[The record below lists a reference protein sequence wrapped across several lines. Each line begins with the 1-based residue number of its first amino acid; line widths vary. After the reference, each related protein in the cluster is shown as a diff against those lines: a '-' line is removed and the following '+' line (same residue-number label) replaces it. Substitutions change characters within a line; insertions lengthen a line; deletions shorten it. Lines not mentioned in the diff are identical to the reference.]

1 MTQFAIYA
9 ILLIVTVAAF
19 ILPPLWFGKRRQ
31 ASGADR
37 KATNLAIFRDQ
48 LADLERDRSDGTLLE
63 ADFAQAKNELQRR
76 LLDEVETSAELN
88 ANTTQPPSTSTSRP
102 TAIILLLVLPILA
115 VGAYA
120 LLGNP
125 RALDPVA
132 TTPQK
137 QMTAADIEGMVAKLA
152 ERMKNNPDDLNGW
165 LMLARSYKMMGRYS
179 DSVDAYAKAESVI
192 DNDPEL
198 LASYAET
205 IAMASGKGL
214 TGKSRE
220 LIAKA
225 LKLDPKHAHSLFLA
239 GAAAMESGDSKTA
252 IAHWEALLPQVE
264 AGSELDQMLR
274 KGIEQMK
281 QGK

>member
-9 ILLIVTVAAF
+9 ILLIVALAAF

-37 KATNLAIFRDQ
+37 KSTNLAIFRDQ

-63 ADFAQAKNELQRR
+63 ADFALAKNELQRR
-76 LLDEVETSAELN
+76 LLEEVEVEVDAESI
-88 ANTTQPPSTSTSRP
+88 QPSTTSRP
-102 TAIILLLVLPILA
+102 TAIILLFSLPVVALA
-115 VGAYA
+115 AYA
-120 LLGNP
+120 ILGNP
-125 RALDPVA
+125 RALDPA
-132 TTPQK
+132 NTAPQK
-137 QMTAADIEGMVAKLA
+137 QMTAADIEGMVTKLA

-179 DSVDAYAKAESVI
+179 ESVDAYAKAESVI
-192 DNDPEL
+192 DSDPEL

-205 IAMASGKGL
+205 LAMASGKGL
-214 TGKSRE
+214 TGKSRA

-239 GAAAMESGDSKTA
+239 GAAAMESGDRKTA

>member
-1 MTQFAIYA
+1 MTQFTIYA
-9 ILLIVTVAAF
+9 ILLIVAVAAF

-31 ASGADR
+31 ASDADR
-37 KATNLAIFRDQ
+37 KATNLTIFRDQ
-48 LADLERDRSDGTLLE
+48 LADLERERNDGTLVE

-76 LLDEVETSAELN
+76 LLDEVEVETESPQS
-88 ANTTQPPSTSTSRP
+88 NTLSSRP
-102 TAIILLLVLPILA
+102 TAIILLLSLPVLA
-115 VGAYA
+115 VAAYA
-120 LLGNP
+120 MLGNP
-125 RALDPVA
+125 RALDPA
-132 TTPQK
+132 NTAPQK

-179 DSVDAYAKAESVI
+179 ESVDAYAKAESVI
-192 DNDPEL
+192 DSDPEL

-205 IAMASGKGL
+205 LAMASGKGL

-225 LKLDPKHAHSLFLA
+225 LKLDPKHGHSLFLA
-239 GAAAMESGDSKTA
+239 GAAAMESGDKKNA

-274 KGIEQMK
+274 NGIEQMK
-281 QGK
+281 QDK